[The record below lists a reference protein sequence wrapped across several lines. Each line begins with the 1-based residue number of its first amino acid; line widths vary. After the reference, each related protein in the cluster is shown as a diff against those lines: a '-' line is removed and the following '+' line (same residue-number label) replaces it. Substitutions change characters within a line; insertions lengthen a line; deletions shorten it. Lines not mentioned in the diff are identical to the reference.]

1 MNYILDTNILLTYV
15 RDNVVTQNIENELNL
30 ITGNHNL
37 VVSVVSVGEIKSI
50 AKQNKWGER
59 RINRLND
66 LFLDFIRTEINTEDI
81 IEKYAEIDTFSQ
93 GKLTESPSNFTS
105 RNMGK
110 NDIWI
115 AATASVYNLELIT
128 TDKDFEHL
136 RKDYLNINLIDLKNF
151 K

>member
-1 MNYILDTNILLTYV
+1 MNYILDTNILLTYI
-15 RDNVVTQNIENELNL
+15 RDTNVTQNLENELNL
-30 ITGNHNL
+30 LTNDYNL

-50 AKQNKWGER
+50 AKQNKWGEKR
-59 RINRLND
+59 MNRLFD
-66 LFLDFIRTEINTEDI
+66 MLSDFIVAGINTEEI

-93 GKLTESPSNFTS
+93 GKLTELPSTFS
-105 RNMGK
+105 ARNMGK

-115 AATASVYNLELIT
+115 AATAAVYNLELIT

-136 RKDYLNINLIDLKNF
+136 RANYLNINYIDLKEF

>member
-66 LFLDFIRTEINTEDI
+66 LFLDFIRTEINTEEI

>member
-93 GKLTESPSNFTS
+93 GKLTELPSDFTA

-136 RKDYLNINLIDLKNF
+136 RKNYLNINLIDLKNF